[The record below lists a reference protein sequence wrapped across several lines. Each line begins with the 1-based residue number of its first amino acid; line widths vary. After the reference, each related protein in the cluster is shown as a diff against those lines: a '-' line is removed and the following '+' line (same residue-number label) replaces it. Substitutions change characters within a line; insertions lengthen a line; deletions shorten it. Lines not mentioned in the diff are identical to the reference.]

1 MHTEGVPACF
11 SALHF
16 SFVTSSQCST
26 WAISLFLLFFVSSL
40 MPCFHV
46 TTSFPHPS
54 YASMVEAGV
63 FCCGLGR
70 YRSIWFGSGRY
81 IEQFTDT
88 TTGVCEGLLT
98 LFHGSSFFLLYDS
111 IPSVAGCQKCTNLT
125 GCLLLE
131 MVKVTLGFCC
141 IRSDRSLI
149 VSSLRVNRSEATIL
163 SRADICLDG
172 TPSWLGNITA
182 IFALFFCFF

>member
-1 MHTEGVPACF
+1 MCNLIPLLLLCIRRAFLLVFLPFIFLLSPLPSVRPG
-11 SALHF
+11 
-16 SFVTSSQCST
+16 
-26 WAISLFLLFFVSSL
+26 LFLFFFFFFVSSL

-88 TTGVCEGLLT
+88 TTGVCEGFLT
-98 LFHGSSFFLLYDS
+98 LFHGSFFFF
-111 IPSVAGCQKCTNLT
+111 CTIQYLALRDARDVPT
-125 GCLLLE
+125 SQSACFW
-131 MVKVTLGFCC
+131 KW
-141 IRSDRSLI
+141 SRSLRDSA
-149 VSSLRVNRSEATIL
+149 VFVPTYLLSSR
-163 SRADICLDG
+163 
-172 TPSWLGNITA
+172 P
-182 IFALFFCFF
+182 